1 MWEDYIHYI
10 MPIKSGRKIYSKRL
24 VRNFSKAFVRK
35 AECVI
40 SPSKKTEKYLKY
52 KCKVKNKPIYI
63 IPTGI
68 DISPFKS
75 ENFSNE
81 SRMILKEKLGIKP
94 NDKVILFIGRMGEE
108 KSIDI
113 IMDNMPEIIKNMPNV
128 KFLLIGDGPSRAPLE
143 EQAKKLNILDNVIFT
158 GKVPW
163 ADVPMYYNLGDVF
176 VNASVTETQ
185 GLTFIEAMASGVP
198 IVAKYAPNLTEFITH
213 NKNGI
218 LVRKNSEFSKNILNV
233 LNNTKLSDKLKENG
247 LETAKMYSSEVF
259 ADKIEMLYKEII
271 KNYKL
276 KKNLTD
282 KKEKNKH
289 MKNFYKTVKE
299 KLLLLTKIK

>member
-1 MWEDYIHYI
+1 MLKSVPLPIAKQYKNRIAGFYSREAAKEIKEVGLDIVHTQSEFGIGHFGKIISRKFDIPFIHTYHTMWEDYIHYI

-108 KSIDI
+108 KSI
-113 IMDNMPEIIKNMPNV
+113 V
-128 KFLLIGDGPSRAPLE
+128 
-143 EQAKKLNILDNVIFT
+143 
-158 GKVPW
+158 
-163 ADVPMYYNLGDVF
+163 
-176 VNASVTETQ
+176 
-185 GLTFIEAMASGVP
+185 
-198 IVAKYAPNLTEFITH
+198 
-213 NKNGI
+213 
-218 LVRKNSEFSKNILNV
+218 VR
-233 LNNTKLSDKLKENG
+233 LK
-247 LETAKMYSSEVF
+247 
-259 ADKIEMLYKEII
+259 
-271 KNYKL
+271 
-276 KKNLTD
+276 
-282 KKEKNKH
+282 
-289 MKNFYKTVKE
+289 
-299 KLLLLTKIK
+299 

>member
-1 MWEDYIHYI
+1 MKIGIFTDTYNPTVSGVVTSINMLEKELKKRGHEVYIYAPSKSEKTNPSENLIMLKSVPLPIAKQYKNRIAGFYSREAAKEIKEVGLDIVHTQSEFGIGHFGKIISRKFDIPFIHTYHTMWEDYIHYI

-113 IMDNMPEIIKNMPNV
+113 IMDNMPEIIKNIPNV

-163 ADVPMYYNLGDVF
+163 QMFQCIIIL
-176 VNASVTETQ
+176 
-185 GLTFIEAMASGVP
+185 AMF
-198 IVAKYAPNLTEFITH
+198 L
-213 NKNGI
+213 
-218 LVRKNSEFSKNILNV
+218 
-233 LNNTKLSDKLKENG
+233 
-247 LETAKMYSSEVF
+247 
-259 ADKIEMLYKEII
+259 
-271 KNYKL
+271 
-276 KKNLTD
+276 
-282 KKEKNKH
+282 
-289 MKNFYKTVKE
+289 
-299 KLLLLTKIK
+299 